1 MTVQHHAIL
10 PKTRPEGMSVETYH
24 RLARN
29 AQCANLLSG
38 RCSEPC
44 SCVDESGGY
53 PVEFDHIV
61 PRSAGGPSTADN
73 FQLLCPAA
81 NRSKY
86 TNPDPHYAEMGWWD
100 RPFDHTKLR
109 PHQLSSAYNL
119 VRKDYRD
126 LFAHPDPLTNRILLL
141 AWMVGSG
148 KTIGA
153 VSLIF
158 AYNEVRN
165 AYYRSARRAKRVL
178 WMVHQR
184 PLAES
189 LCDELKNELTGY
201 GLVDR
206 APRVEIVDD
215 AARWA
220 YEADIIVATQQSL
233 WPAKGRNLTPKM
245 RDEILARF
253 DVVIVDEAQFAIDN
267 YMNILRAAPQ
277 ALKVAITATPMQG
290 DGTLLCEVDNGRYK
304 DTFALLSTFGYR
316 QGRDIFKEVMPL
328 EDGIK
333 SSVYMPVNGGEADIF
348 QNGGTVKQVDT
359 SVDLNSFRP
368 RAVIER
374 SIDAARRESNDWG
387 YDCHIMVRFD
397 SVELAKSW
405 YENLKDQPGIV
416 DMGVSLV
423 HSKQSGPQLG
433 NPKHPWML
441 AKANEGRVVEGSTR
455 IVFTVDIG
463 QFGINNRYCGVIAW
477 VNPNAS
483 KIEVVQRIGRAIR
496 SKGGFGTV
504 RLVWNDSNK
513 AFRDT
518 LKESLEYILDMES
531 YLGSFPTLSDVENIF
546 PPDAVHADV
555 ARVGQVDRMML
566 SGLFGVHGDL
576 EKAVSEWERLRGNPP
591 TPNQIENAKRFT
603 SKIREDSRY
612 RDSACSINSMLRLD
626 GEALVKAE
634 SPPETYPLS
643 SLIAWVANGEFN
655 LGDPD
660 AILEKL
666 RDENNPDHEVFVGIV
681 TAQARAR
688 DEKIYVTPQ
697 FSFPAHV
704 LVAGKS
710 KECEKYDDIEESY
723 AMELASEFKNII
735 LNGDSDPFSD
745 DFDYGDC
752 PSKLIGEIARRK
764 CFVAAAVV
772 FGLPNFQRLSYQAI
786 ESQLIDAL
794 IRPRVKRT
802 VIDMARLLV
811 IDELNDKCDHK
822 VVKGLYDVYSDQIQR
837 LRARIGGRS

>member
-1 MTVQHHAIL
+1 MTNQHHAIL
-10 PKTRPEGMSVETYH
+10 PKTRPEGMSVETYY

-126 LFAHPDPLTNRILLL
+126 LFAHPDPLMNRILLL
-141 AWMVGSG
+141 AWMVGAG
-148 KTIGA
+148 KSIGV
-153 VSLIF
+153 VSLVF

-178 WMVHQR
+178 WLVHQR

-189 LCDELKNELTGY
+189 LCDEFKHELTEY

-215 AARWA
+215 AAHWS

-245 RDEILARF
+245 RDEILSRF
-253 DVVIVDEAQFAIDN
+253 DVIIIDEAQFAVDN
-267 YMNILRAAPQ
+267 YMNILAAAPQ

-304 DTFALLSTFGYR
+304 DCFALLSTFGYKE
-316 QGRDIFKEVMPL
+316 GRDLGIFKEVVSL
-328 EDGIK
+328 EEGIK
-333 SSVYMPVNGGEADIF
+333 SSVYMPVNGGEADIL
-348 QNGGTVKQVDT
+348 QNGGTVKHVDT
-359 SVDLNSFRP
+359 SVDLNAFRP

-374 SIDAARRESNDWG
+374 AIDAAKRESTAWG

-397 SVELAKSW
+397 SVALAKSW
-405 YENLKDQPGIV
+405 YENLKDQPGIA
-416 DMGVSLV
+416 DMGVSIV
-423 HSKQSGPQLG
+423 SAKKSGPQLG
-433 NPKHPWML
+433 SSKHPWML
-441 AKANEGRVVEGSTR
+441 VKANGGRVAEGSTR

-463 QFGINNRYCGVIAW
+463 QFGINNRYCGVVAW

-496 SKGGFGTV
+496 SKESFGKV
-504 RLVWNDSNK
+504 RLVWNDTNK

-518 LKESLEYILDMES
+518 LKESLDYILDMET
-531 YLGSFPTLSDVENIF
+531 YLGSFETLSDVENVF
-546 PPDAVHADV
+546 PPDAIHPDIS
-555 ARVGQVDRMML
+555 RVGQADRMML
-566 SGLFGVHGDL
+566 SGLLGAHGDL
-576 EKAVSEWERLRGNPP
+576 AEAVSEWVKLRGHPP
-591 TPNQIENAKRFT
+591 TQNQIDNAKRFVE
-603 SKIREDSRY
+603 KIHDDQQS
-612 RDSACSINSMLRLD
+612 RDSACSVNGLLRMD

-643 SLIAWVANGEFN
+643 SLIAWVTNGEFN
-655 LGDPD
+655 LGDKD
-660 AILEKL
+660 AILTKL
-666 RDENNPDHEVFVGIV
+666 MDEELPDHDVFVGIV

-688 DEKIYVTPQ
+688 DEQFYSAPQ

-704 LVAGKS
+704 LVAGK
-710 KECEKYDDIEESY
+710 KDQCEEHGIESY
-723 AMELASEFKNII
+723 SRMLASELKQVFGNA
-735 LNGDSDPFSD
+735 DDDPFSD
-745 DFDYGDC
+745 GFDYGTC
-752 PSKLIGEIARRK
+752 PPKLIHEVAEKK
-764 CFVAAAVV
+764 CYLATAVV
-772 FGLPNFQRLSYQAI
+772 FGLPNFKRATYQSI
-786 ESQLIDAL
+786 EPQLIDAL
-794 IRPRVKRT
+794 MRPRVKKA
-802 VIDMARLLV
+802 VMDMARLLA
-811 IDELNDKCDHK
+811 IDELSAKSDHK
-822 VVKGLYDVYSDQIQR
+822 ILHGMRSIYSEQIER
-837 LRARIGGRS
+837 VRDRIGGQS